1 MKFNIDIDSENEAM
15 SPFQIQVILKK
26 IIQAISSG
34 IDASDGQTILDFNGN
49 SVGTWE
55 LVQ

>member
-1 MKFNIDIDSENEAM
+1 MKFSVEIDSENEVM
-15 SPFQIQVILKK
+15 SPFQIQIILKK
-26 IIQAISSG
+26 IGQAIGSG

-55 LVQ
+55 LIP

>member
-1 MKFNIDIDSENEAM
+1 MRFTVEIDSENEVM
-15 SPFQIQVILKK
+15 SPFQIQIILKK
-26 IIQAISSG
+26 IGSAISQG

-55 LVQ
+55 LIP